1 MVGDRGKNSDVG
13 PLFYQVNYGKLLEM
27 NIFFTITVEELQ
39 IQDLPNKLFQTV
51 GVALTMLSRP
61 LHGMLTMLLRGSDM
75 SSPCVS
81 HISLISLSYLLYRSS
96 SLTHSLYVDRL
107 YCCSIW
113 MLPMLVS

>member
-51 GVALTMLSRP
+51 GVALTILN
-61 LHGMLTMLLRGSDM
+61 L
-75 SSPCVS
+75 C
-81 HISLISLSYLLYRSS
+81 
-96 SLTHSLYVDRL
+96 
-107 YCCSIW
+107 
-113 MLPMLVS
+113 